1 MMTTS
6 ELFSKYA
13 NPRDGSGFIN
23 INGIDVHYRDE
34 GKGFPVLLVHGT
46 SSSLH
51 TFDGWA
57 AELKKS
63 YRVLRFDLPGFGLS
77 GQMPGNI
84 YDMRKYLEFVEDFL
98 QKMNVEKCHIAG
110 SSLGGWFVWE
120 FALRYPDRVGKMILI
135 DAAGFINVEKLP
147 VIYKIAR
154 LAIGRW
160 LFLCARNRVLFS
172 MFLKG
177 VYGNFRNV
185 NKNVVDRYYDLFFRK
200 ENLEAFIHLAKAD
213 PVSNID
219 KLGDINAPVLIIWG
233 DRDRWVSIR
242 DGYRFQKHLPDAR
255 IIVYE
260 GLGHIPME
268 EDPAKTIKDVM
279 EFFAVAD

>member
-1 MMTTS
+1 MTS
-6 ELFSKYA
+6 AELISKYA
-13 NPRDGSGFIN
+13 NPLDGSRFIN

-34 GKGFPVLLVHGT
+34 GTGFPVLLVHGT

-84 YDMRKYLEFVEDFL
+84 YDMRKYLDVINDFL

-120 FALRYPDRVGKMILI
+120 FALRFPARVSKMILI
-135 DAAGFINVEKLP
+135 DAAGFINMEKLP

-154 LAIGRW
+154 MAAGRW
-160 LFLCARNRVLFS
+160 LFLCARNRFLFS

-185 NKNVVDRYYDLFFRK
+185 DKNVVDRYYDLFFRK

-219 KLGDINAPVLIIWG
+219 KLSDINAPTLIIWG
-233 DRDRWVSIR
+233 DRDRWVSIG
-242 DGYRFQKHLPDAR
+242 DGYRFQKYLPDAR
-255 IIVYE
+255 IRVYD

-268 EDPAKTIKDVM
+268 EDPEITVRDVID
-279 EFFAVAD
+279 FFNGAV